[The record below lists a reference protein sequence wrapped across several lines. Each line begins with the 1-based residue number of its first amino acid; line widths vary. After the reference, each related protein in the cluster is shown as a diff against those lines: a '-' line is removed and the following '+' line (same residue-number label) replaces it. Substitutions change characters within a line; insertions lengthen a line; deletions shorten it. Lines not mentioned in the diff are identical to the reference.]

1 MKSMSKF
8 VSFIK
13 KLNYQNEMK
22 NIILVL
28 IVFLVSCGPTS
39 PPSSNNKTINNT
51 SPEAEARIL
60 TDKMKS
66 SLELDETQLDKVLM
80 INVVNLKIIKKL
92 KEANEVSKINSTKEK
107 YKSELKEILTQS
119 QFAKFLTDFSE
130 L

>member
-1 MKSMSKF
+1 
-8 VSFIK
+8 
-13 KLNYQNEMK
+13 MK
-22 NIILVL
+22 NCILVL
-28 IVFLVSCGPTS
+28 FVFLASCAPTS
-39 PPSSNNKTINNT
+39 PPSSTNKTTNNA

-92 KEANEVSKINSTKEK
+92 KDANEVSKINSTKEK
-107 YKSELKEILTQS
+107 YKSELKEILNQS
-119 QFAKFLTDFSE
+119 QFVKFLADFSE